1 MSDGLKK
8 KSIKGMAWTG
18 VSRLLKQ
25 VIQFSIG
32 ILLARQL
39 MPEDYGIIGM
49 LAIFIAIAETFLD
62 SGFASAL
69 IQKKDRTEVDY
80 STVFFFNVVI
90 SLVLY
95 AIIFISA
102 PWIADFYSIPVL
114 TDVTRVVSL
123 ALIINGLTIIQTAKL
138 SIELNFHLQAIA
150 DISSVLIG
158 GLLALYLAY
167 HGWGV
172 WSLVFQGVCSA
183 AIRAFIL
190 WVFSRWRPLW
200 AFSYESFRRMFSF
213 GSKLLCSGM
222 INTIYENLYTL
233 VIGKAFTASQVGFF
247 NRGDHF
253 AQLPTKTI
261 LEMVVKVNY
270 PILSSMQDDE
280 AKLTATYKKLLAAPM
295 FLLYPILTLL
305 MVLAAPLIEI
315 LIGAKWL
322 PSVPILQI
330 ICIGCMFEPLT
341 HINLNLLYVKGR
353 TDLVLKLELIKK
365 PIGFLL
371 LFVSIPFGVLWMCA
385 GRSLYSLIAYMFNCY
400 YTDKMIH
407 YGFFSQMKVLLP
419 IIFRSVLMGI
429 VVFFVIQC
437 LDNLWAKMFFG
448 SITAVVSYTLFCI
461 LSKDDTFLEVSSLLM
476 RSRFI
481 QHFHNKQS
489 ND

>member
-1 MSDGLKK
+1 M
-8 KSIKGMAWTG
+8 KGMAWTG

-80 STVFFFNVVI
+80 STVFFFNVVV

-95 AIIFISA
+95 AIIFVSA
-102 PWIADFYSIPVL
+102 PWIADFYSLPVL

-150 DISSVLIG
+150 DILSVLIG

-172 WSLVFQGVCSA
+172 WALVFQGIGSA
-183 AIRAFIL
+183 TIRAMVL
-190 WVFSRWRPLW
+190 WLFSRWHPLW
-200 AFSYESFRRMFSF
+200 AFSYESFRRLFSF

-222 INTIYENLYTL
+222 INTIYDNLYTL

-261 LEMVVKVNY
+261 QEMVVKVNY

-280 AKLTATYKKLLAAPM
+280 AKLTATYKKLLTAPM

-305 MVLAAPLIEI
+305 IVLAAPLVEL

-322 PSVPILQI
+322 PCVPILQI
-330 ICIGCMFEPLT
+330 ICIGCLFDPLT

-353 TDLVLKLELIKK
+353 TDLVLKLEFLKK

-371 LFVSIPFGVLWMCA
+371 LFLSIPFGVLWMCV
-385 GRSLYSLIAYMFNCY
+385 GRSLYSLIAYIFNCY
-400 YTDKMIH
+400 YTNKMIH
-407 YGFFSQMKVLLP
+407 YGFFSQMKALLP
-419 IIFRSVLMGI
+419 IILRSLLMGL
-429 VVFFVIQC
+429 VVYFVMMVFGS
-437 LDNLWAKMFFG
+437 LWAKLVFG
-448 SITAVVSYTLFCI
+448 TFVGIVSYILFCI
-461 LSKDDTFLEVSSLLM
+461 ISKDGTYKDV
-476 RSRFI
+476 RSMVI
-481 QHFHNKQS
+481 HSKYGQHLFS
-489 ND
+489 NRKC